1 MTSNTQDWAARSR
14 RELDR
19 ARGARRRSEA
29 TAERRGLN
37 ARRTDRV
44 GVKADAFAPSD
55 PRFAYLTR
63 SYD

>member
-14 RELDR
+14 RKLDR
-19 ARGARRRSEA
+19 ARGSRRRSEA
-29 TAERRGLN
+29 IAARPGLN
-37 ARRTDRV
+37 PRQTDRV
-44 GVKADAFAPSD
+44 GAKADAFAPSD

>member
-14 RELDR
+14 RKLDR
-19 ARGARRRSEA
+19 ARASRRRSEA
-29 TAERRGLN
+29 IAARRGLN
-37 ARRTDRV
+37 ARETDRV